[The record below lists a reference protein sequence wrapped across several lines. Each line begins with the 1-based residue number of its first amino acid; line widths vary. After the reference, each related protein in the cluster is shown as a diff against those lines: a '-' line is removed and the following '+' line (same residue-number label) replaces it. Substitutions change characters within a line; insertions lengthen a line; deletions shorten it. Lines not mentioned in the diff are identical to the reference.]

1 MGKKKPGKRKPD
13 VELYSYGI
21 YSPWDRQS
29 RELPELKEITTVVPV
44 QPDVEF
50 GYVLIIRGGKGYTLA
65 YEINHPP
72 IRDVNGEW
80 MPPFT
85 GEIIIP
91 SNDWEFFLGDTVW
104 EPYEEKAG
112 QWILVT
118 RIQGRE
124 VARQTFELRLSS
136 SDTTKT

>member
-1 MGKKKPGKRKPD
+1 MGKKKPGKRKPE

-29 RELPELKEITTVVPV
+29 RDLPYLKEITTTVPV
-44 QPDVEF
+44 RADVEF
-50 GYVLIIRGGKGYTLA
+50 GYVLKIRGGKGYLLE
-65 YEINHPP
+65 YEIAHPP
-72 IRDVNGEW
+72 IRDEKGGW

-91 SNDWEFFLGDTVW
+91 SNEWEFFLGDTVW
-104 EPYEEKAG
+104 EPFDEKAG
-112 QWILVT
+112 RWTLIT

-124 VARQTFELRLSS
+124 VARKSFDLNLSG
-136 SDTTKT
+136 TTKT

>member
-1 MGKKKPGKRKPD
+1 MGKKKPGKRKPE

-29 RELPELKEITTVVPV
+29 RDLPELKAISTTIPV
-44 QPDVEF
+44 QPEVEF
-50 GYVLIIRGGKGYTLA
+50 GYVLRIRGGKGYTLT

-72 IRDVNGEW
+72 IQDKNGEW
-80 MPPFT
+80 MPSFT
-85 GEIIIP
+85 GDIIIP

-104 EPYEEKAG
+104 EPFEEKAG
-112 QWILVT
+112 QWILIT

-124 VARQTFELRLSS
+124 VARKSFELRLSS
-136 SDTTKT
+136 PDTTKT

>member
-21 YSPWDRQS
+21 YSPWNRQS
-29 RELPELKEITTVVPV
+29 RDLPDLKEITTLIPV
-44 QPDVEF
+44 RPDVEF
-50 GYVLIIRGGKGYTLA
+50 GYVLKIRGGKGYSLT
-65 YEINHPP
+65 YEIVHPP
-72 IRDVNGEW
+72 IRDENGEW

-91 SNDWEFFLGDTVW
+91 SNDWDFFLGDMVW
-104 EPYEEKAG
+104 KPFEEKAG
-112 QWILVT
+112 QWLLIT

-124 VARQTFELRLSS
+124 VARKSFELRLS
-136 SDTTKT
+136 DTTKT